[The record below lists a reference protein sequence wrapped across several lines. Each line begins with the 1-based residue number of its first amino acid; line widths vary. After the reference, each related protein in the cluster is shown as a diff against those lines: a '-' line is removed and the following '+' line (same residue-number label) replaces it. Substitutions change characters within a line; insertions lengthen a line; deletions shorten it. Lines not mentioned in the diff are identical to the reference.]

1 MDVPSEMGTGR
12 ITQTTTKQGVILSD
26 WQMCYSSDV
35 NVQGS
40 NSEAFLHVIFC
51 LNDGISWNLM
61 KGEHAVSIQKG
72 ESCIYKGRGE
82 MEYSCYTK
90 GSNFSFKSIKL
101 PISYFNQL
109 LDSYFEGQEIVAY
122 KNKLFSSVSK
132 VKTTPSMERLLAELK
147 DFVLYRG
154 GLGYIYLDGKVLELI
169 SIYLSE
175 VLELDILV
183 SNSVPLS
190 RTDRASLI
198 EAKRIIDS
206 NLSIAPSCLEL
217 SKQVHLSVSKLTK
230 GFVNLFGTPVHSY
243 IINQR
248 LERAAQLLIETEM
261 TVGQVAIL
269 VGYSK
274 PSNFS
279 SAFQRKY
286 GVLPKTYRETQIL
299 D

>member
-206 NLSIAPSCLEL
+206 NLSGV
-217 SKQVHLSVSKLTK
+217 KQAGSPQCKQINK
-230 GFVNLFGTPVHSY
+230 GVC
-243 IINQR
+243 
-248 LERAAQLLIETEM
+248 
-261 TVGQVAIL
+261 
-269 VGYSK
+269 
-274 PSNFS
+274 
-279 SAFQRKY
+279 
-286 GVLPKTYRETQIL
+286 
-299 D
+299 